1 VHHLVFTYHRLADA
15 PQQRRVGGF
24 GYHERTVP
32 LFTHK
37 AVCARDRPGIWLA
50 WQT

>member
-1 VHHLVFTYHRLADA
+1 VHHLVVADHRFADA

-24 GYHERTVP
+24 GYHDRTVP
-32 LFTHK
+32 LITHIP
-37 AVCARDRPGIWLA
+37 VCARDGPGIWLA